1 MDRGAEIQMT
11 VKVEH
16 DNFIGVY
23 DNAVSDEFCDRLIEY
38 FEWVQK
44 SNRTYG
50 RMESE
55 HIKKDESCNLNPT
68 DPQSI
73 SFATPNI
80 AGFLGE
86 FNDAFW
92 NTCYADYLKRYGVLS
107 DYAQHTIY
115 TYKVQK
121 THPGGGYH
129 VWHSEDG
136 DRAHSG
142 RLGVY
147 ILYLN
152 DVDEGGETEFLYMHK
167 RVSPKK
173 GRLVIF
179 PPNYPWAHRGNPP
192 LSGVKYIMT
201 GWLEFT

>member
-1 MDRGAEIQMT
+1 MT
-11 VKVEH
+11 IKVEH
-16 DNFIGVY
+16 DNFIGMY

-38 FEWVQK
+38 FEWSQK

-68 DPQSI
+68 DPQSL

-92 NTCYADYLKRYGVLS
+92 NTCYADYLKKYGVLA
-107 DYAQHTIY
+107 DYEQHTIY

-136 DRAHSG
+136 GKVHAG
-142 RLGVY
+142 RVGVY

-152 DVDEGGETEFLYMHK
+152 DVAEGGETEFLYMHK

-201 GWLEFT
+201 GWLEFS